1 LGTRLDNG
9 AFGGGQRF
17 LYKIAS
23 YTLDPATDNIQILRI
38 RLYVPRNFD
47 NKETPGDRK
56 SYGKYSSIRKFYRK
70 PLLNKVIKT
79 EIEEKYGRL
88 LITNKLFIILESKS
102 YIDNR

>member
-1 LGTRLDNG
+1 LDDG

-17 LYKIAS
+17 LCKIAS

-56 SYGKYSSIRKFYRK
+56 SYGEHGSIRKFYGK
-70 PLLNKVIKT
+70 PLLNEVIKT
-79 EIEEKYGRL
+79 EIEEKHGRL
-88 LITNKLFIILESKS
+88 LITSKLFTTLESKS